1 MLNGRAIVY
10 IGEGG
15 NCSAV
20 VLPPNSNRSGF
31 VGRSGAVAYI
41 TGESEFLFIYK
52 RSSAWVDGELRL
64 GGVNS
69 EHRRTSSELSTVLN
83 CFVIS

>member
-1 MLNGRAIVY
+1 MLNRRATVY

-20 VLPPNSNRSGF
+20 VLPPNRSGL
-31 VGRSGAVAYI
+31 VGRSGAIAYV
-41 TGESEFLFIYK
+41 TRESEFLFNYI

-69 EHRRTSSELSTVLN
+69 EHRRTSSELSIVVN
-83 CFVIS
+83 YFVIF